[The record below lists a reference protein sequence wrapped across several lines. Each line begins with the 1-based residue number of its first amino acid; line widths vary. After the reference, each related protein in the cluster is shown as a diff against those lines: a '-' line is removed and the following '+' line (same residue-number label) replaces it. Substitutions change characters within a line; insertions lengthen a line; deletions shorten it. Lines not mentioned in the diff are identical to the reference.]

1 MKIIN
6 YLLYPHY
13 ISTFGIFGA
22 IAGAVVGGLFAKKAA
37 DKAADATE
45 DANQAQIA
53 SAKEQMEFQERMS
66 NTAHQRQIE
75 DLRKAGLNP
84 ILSAK
89 YGGASTPSG
98 AQANIQSAAPVWQS
112 YGQQM
117 SSIASNAGIQFS
129 AQAIQQKQTDANVE
143 QIAQNINNLKA
154 SESLTN
160 IQKLKVGA
168 EINSIQEQA
177 KYLAEQTKGLSYK
190 NALAF
195 ILKEY
200 YQNNS
205 MDLVAKDMGIT
216 TVKYI
221 ELLESYFK
229 DITGLQWK
237 DLGTDKYWE
246 KINPIPNDWK
256 IKRNPFGESQQ

>member
-1 MKIIN
+1 MNIIK
-6 YLLYPHY
+6 YLLYPHH

-22 IAGAVVGGLFAKKAA
+22 IAGAVVGGLFARSAAKKAEQ
-37 DKAADATE
+37 ATE

-53 SAKEQMEFQERMS
+53 SAREQMEFQERMS
-66 NTAHQRQIE
+66 NTAHQRQVE
-75 DLRKAGLNP
+75 DLAKAGLNP

-98 AQANIQSAAPVWQS
+98 AQANIQSAAPAWTA

-117 SSIASNAGIQFS
+117 SSIMSNAGIQAS
-129 AQAIQQKQTDANVE
+129 AQSIQQKQTDANVE
-143 QIAQNINNLKA
+143 QIAQNIKNLKA
-154 SESLTN
+154 SESLTQ
-160 IQKLKVGA
+160 IQSLKVGA

-195 ILKEY
+195 ILKDY
-200 YQNNS
+200 YQKNT

-229 DITGLQWK
+229 NITGLKWS
-237 DLGTDKYWE
+237 DIGTDKYWE
-246 KINPIPNDWK
+246 KINPIPNNWK
-256 IKRNPFGESQQ
+256 FNRNPFGE